1 MADSAAPLTA
11 VFKQP
16 WQTQLDYFQQ
26 KLNLPT
32 EQWTDIMKAQHDR
45 SFVVAG
51 AMASDLLEDLRQAVG
66 KAIAGGSTL
75 ADFRRDF
82 DQIVATHGWDF
93 KGGRNWRTRVIYQTN
108 LQTSYAAG
116 RYQQLT
122 DPDMLKVRPYW
133 RYVHSDSVLRP
144 RPQHQAWNGLILR
157 ADDPWWNVHYPPN
170 GWGCQCT
177 VHAVSLQELRDKYG
191 KDGPDTAPVIQT
203 RRVEQDDGS
212 VVYVPDGI
220 DFGWDYAPGQAYVG
234 KLLLDK
240 AATTSARIG
249 ADAIQSA
256 VNNIDALDKIIQERW
271 QPLVQQIYPD
281 PASYRPTKQRF
292 HIGALSPQLVDKI
305 EQATGDPL
313 ATAVVSVDD
322 AEVKHALRDT
332 GAKADK
338 RIALDDAMQTVV
350 GMWEPERVYQQI
362 DHGKEEPVY
371 LAVWQAADGSRHVKA
386 AINVNYRTKDK
397 DASGKRYTLQT
408 NTLLTLGYV
417 DLRDLD
423 NPQLYKRI
431 L

>member
-1 MADSAAPLTA
+1 MADSAAPLSA

-16 WQTQLDYFQQ
+16 WQAQLDYFQQ

-66 KAIAGGSTL
+66 KAIEGGSTL

-133 RYVHSDSVLRP
+133 LYVHSDSVLRP

-157 ADDPWWNVHYPPN
+157 ADDPWWQTHYPPN

-177 VHAVSLQELRDKYG
+177 VRAVSLQELRDKYG
-191 KDGPDTAPVIQT
+191 ITGPDTAPVIQT

-249 ADAIQSA
+249 AEAIQSA
-256 VNNIDALDKIIQERW
+256 VNNIDALDKVIQERW

-281 PASYRPTKQRF
+281 PANYRPTKQRF

-305 EQATGDPL
+305 EQATGESL

-332 GAKADK
+332 GAKVDK

-350 GMWEPERVYQQI
+350 GMWEPERVYQQVNNNQP
-362 DHGKEEPVY
+362 EPVY
-371 LAVWQAADGSRHVKA
+371 LAVWKAQDGQRYMKA
-386 AINVNYRTKDK
+386 VINANYRTKDK
-397 DASGKRYTLQT
+397 DQTGKRIPLQT
-408 NTLLTLGYV
+408 NTLTTLGYV
-417 DLRDLD
+417 DLRDLN
-423 NPQLYKRI
+423 NPAMYRRI
-431 L
+431 I

>member
-1 MADSAAPLTA
+1 MADDALLGA

-16 WQTQLDYFQQ
+16 WSVQMDYFRQ

-32 EQWTDIMKAQHDR
+32 QTWTDIMKAQHDR

-51 AMASDLLEDLRQAVG
+51 AMASDLLEDLRQEVD
-66 KAIAGGSTL
+66 KAIAGESTL
-75 ADFRRDF
+75 EDFRAGF
-82 DQIVATHGWDF
+82 DDIVARHGWDY

-122 DPDMLKVRPYW
+122 DPDMLKARPYW
-133 RYVHSDSVLRP
+133 RYRHSDSVLHP
-144 RPQHQAWNGLILR
+144 RPQHLAWNGLVLR
-157 ADDPWWNVHYPPN
+157 ADDPWWQTHYPPN

-177 VHAVSLQELRDKYG
+177 VYGVSEKELREKYG
-191 KDGPDTAPVIQT
+191 KTGPDTAPAIQY
-203 RRVEQDDGS
+203 VEQDTPDGPVS
-212 VVYVPDGI
+212 VPDGI
-220 DFGWDYAPGQAYVG
+220 DYGWDYAPGQANLG
-234 KLLLDK
+234 RLLLDK

-249 ADAIQSA
+249 AAAIQSA
-256 VNNIDALDKIIQERW
+256 VDNIQALDKIVQERW

-281 PASYRPTKQRF
+281 PAGYRPTKQRI
-292 HIGALSPQLVDKI
+292 HIGGLSPQLVDKI
-305 EQATGDPL
+305 EQATGESL

-322 AEVKHALRDT
+322 SEVKHALRDT

-338 RIALDDAMQTVV
+338 RITLDDAMQTVV

-362 DHGKEEPVY
+362 DHGKDEPVY
-371 LAVWQAADGSRHVKA
+371 LAVWQSADGSRHVKA

>member
-1 MADSAAPLTA
+1 MADSAAPLSA
-11 VFKQP
+11 IFKQP

-32 EQWTDIMKAQHDR
+32 EKWTDIMKAQHDR

-51 AMASDLLEDLRQAVG
+51 AMTCDLLEDLRQAVG
-66 KAIAGGSTL
+66 KAIEGGSTL

-133 RYVHSDSVLRP
+133 RYVHSDSVMRP

-177 VHAVSLQELRDKYG
+177 VRAVSLQELRDKYG
-191 KDGPDTAPVIQT
+191 KTGPDTAPVIQT

-249 ADAIQSA
+249 ANAIQSA

-281 PASYRPTKQRF
+281 PANYRPTKQRF
-292 HIGALSPQLVDKI
+292 HIGALSPQLVDSI
-305 EQATGDPL
+305 EQATGEPL

-322 AEVKHALRDT
+322 SEVKHALRDA
-332 GAKADK
+332 GGKASK
-338 RIALDDAMQTVV
+338 RISEEDAMQAVV
-350 GMWEPERVYQQI
+350 GLWEPERVYQAVEGNQVQ
-362 DHGKEEPVY
+362 PVY
-371 LAVWQAADGSRHVKA
+371 LLIFPSKDGQRQVKA
-386 AINVNYRTKDK
+386 VVSANYRTKDK
-397 DASGKRYTLQT
+397 DQTGKRFVLQT
-408 NTLLTLGYV
+408 NSLTTLGYV
-417 DLRDLD
+417 DLNDLE
-423 NPQLYKRI
+423 NPAQYRRI